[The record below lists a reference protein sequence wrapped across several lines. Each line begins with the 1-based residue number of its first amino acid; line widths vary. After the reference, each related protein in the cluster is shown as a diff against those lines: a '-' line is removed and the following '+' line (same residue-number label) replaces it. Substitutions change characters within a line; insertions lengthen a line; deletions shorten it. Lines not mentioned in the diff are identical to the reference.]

1 MKHEKLLPKIVVIDM
16 WKNKRSC
23 EIYFKYK
30 SQVEKYKVCKGMPV
44 IATQNMKK
52 TRYVQYDGVNN

>member
-1 MKHEKLLPKIVVIDM
+1 M
-16 WKNKRSC
+16 KNKRSC
-23 EIYFKYK
+23 EINFKYK

-52 TRYVQYDGVNN
+52 KRYVQYDGVYN

>member
-1 MKHEKLLPKIVVIDM
+1 ME
-16 WKNKRSC
+16 NKKSC

-44 IATQNMKK
+44 IATQKYEK
-52 TRYVQYDGVNN
+52 TGYLQYEGVSN